1 MTPSTPVSTTRPL
14 VIIGILFFVFGFV
27 TWLGSVLIPY
37 LKVACQINT
46 FSSYLVA
53 FAFYISYAVFAL
65 PSAAILRRTGYK
77 RGMALGLFIMAAG
90 TLCFIPAAL
99 TRAYP
104 IFLAG
109 LFIQGSGLAILQT
122 AANPYV
128 TILGP
133 LESAA
138 RRISV
143 MGICNG
149 VAGVVGPLVI
159 GAYTLADI
167 EAIRDPS
174 PILLD
179 QVARMGIPPYT
190 VMAIVLAALA
200 VWIFYSGL
208 PEVREESPVV
218 EDVASGKTSL
228 WQHPHL
234 LLGALT
240 LFLYVGVEVIAGDTI
255 ISYGASLG
263 IPIDTAR
270 FFTSATLANM
280 LIGYLLG
287 IIFIPR
293 YLSQPAALKLSSGLG
308 LCFAFCAL
316 ATHGMASVVFIA
328 LLGLANSLVWPS
340 IWPLAIDG
348 LGKLTALGSSLL
360 IIAIGGGAIIP
371 LLYGWLAQ
379 HFTPREAYWI
389 VVPCYVCIG
398 WYGFRGRLIGRAR

>member
-1 MTPSTPVSTTRPL
+1 MRTTRPL

-37 LKVACQINT
+37 LKIACEINT

-77 RGMALGLFIMAAG
+77 RGMALGLFIMAFG
-90 TLCFIPAAL
+90 TLCFIPAAF

-104 IFLAG
+104 LFLAG

-133 LESAA
+133 MESAA

-149 VAGVVGPLVI
+149 VAGVLAPLII
-159 GAYTLADI
+159 GAYTLQDAESVEKNLD
-167 EAIRDPS
+167 
-174 PILLD
+174 LL
-179 QVARMGIPPYT
+179 ARRVIPPYT

-208 PEVREESPVV
+208 PEVSSDEEGVSAGVGGPSRRP
-218 EDVASGKTSL
+218 DNTGKTSL
-228 WQHPHL
+228 WHHPHL
-234 LLGALT
+234 LLGAMT

-255 ISYGASLG
+255 INYGASQG
-263 IPIDTAR
+263 IPMSTAR
-270 FFTSATLANM
+270 FFTSATLVNM

-287 IIFIPR
+287 IVLIPR
-293 YLSQPAALKLSSGLG
+293 YLSQPAALKISSGLG
-308 LCFAFCAL
+308 LCFAFSAL
-316 ATHGMASVVFIA
+316 ATHGAVSIFFIA

-371 LLYGWLAQ
+371 LLYGWVAQ
-379 HFTPREAYWI
+379 HFTPRDAYWI

-398 WYGFRGRLIGRAR
+398 WYGFRGRLIGRSI